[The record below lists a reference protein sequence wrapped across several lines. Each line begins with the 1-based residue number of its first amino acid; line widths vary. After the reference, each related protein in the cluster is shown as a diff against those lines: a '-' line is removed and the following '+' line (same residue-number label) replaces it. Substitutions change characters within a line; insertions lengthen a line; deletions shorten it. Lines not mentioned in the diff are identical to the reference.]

1 VADEQKGISAK
12 IIAPKE
18 LILQELILLCIER
31 PREPSREAWNILSP
45 DQISKFRKPLRPSQF
60 RGGCS
65 ARR

>member
-18 LILQELILLCIER
+18 LILQELILLCIEW

-45 DQISKFRKPLRPSQF
+45 DTVTP
-60 RGGCS
+60 
-65 ARR
+65 A